1 MTSASSVRPSSRT
14 LRFFPDAKAALA
26 PTFSENKCDL
36 AARELFD
43 ALAVPGLLP
52 ALDEQP
58 PEDVAAWPLLRLQ
71 VSDGSVDAI
80 ISNPSQTQSLADC
93 EKMLFEEAVIIDSDN
108 RAPLL
113 FGMKSLPLN
122 MRFGSLIKTFTQ
134 QSPKPAW
141 LSSCI
146 AQVLSAAERRL
157 ADIRWASFRQSDGD
171 RSYTPIVSRM
181 LRLPSAGKV
190 QFDLYFFDL
199 SNPRSIAVTTRMID
213 LPNIYWKCLDDVMRN
228 MKLAVLRNEM
238 ARLNK
243 ERLPIFA
250 DDDRPLFMVHRS
262 ILERYLLDQQL
273 EGQNLDDLTVRDL
286 LDACGGSF
294 ATAFATVS
302 ASASLAD
309 AQQAMVGNI
318 RDVFVTDDG
327 TRNKPVLGW
336 LTNVDLTRCL

>member
-1 MTSASSVRPSSRT
+1 M
-14 LRFFPDAKAALA
+14 
-26 PTFSENKCDL
+26 
-36 AARELFD
+36 RERG
-43 ALAVPGLLP
+43 AVPGLLP

-58 PEDVAAWPLLRLQ
+58 PEDVAAWPLLRLR

-93 EKMLFEEAVIIDSDN
+93 EKMLLEQAVIIDSDN

-122 MRFGSLIKTFTQ
+122 MRFGSLSKTFTQ

-157 ADIRWASFRQSDGD
+157 ADIRWASFRESDGD

-213 LPNIYWKCLDDVMRN
+213 LPKSIGS
-228 MKLAVLRNEM
+228 VLM
-238 ARLNK
+238 
-243 ERLPIFA
+243 
-250 DDDRPLFMVHRS
+250 
-262 ILERYLLDQQL
+262 
-273 EGQNLDDLTVRDL
+273 T
-286 LDACGGSF
+286 
-294 ATAFATVS
+294 
-302 ASASLAD
+302 
-309 AQQAMVGNI
+309 
-318 RDVFVTDDG
+318 
-327 TRNKPVLGW
+327 
-336 LTNVDLTRCL
+336 